1 MSNGGID
8 VVVNFCLFSLQSF
21 HTLTQYFVSSF
32 VFDGIPASLA
42 SITPL
47 SVLGSAKREWNW
59 DDNGTEVEVE
69 VQLEEGRN
77 AREELM

>member
-8 VVVNFCLFSLQSF
+8 VVVN

-42 SITPL
+42 CITSL